1 MEQTVYQYIIPVI
14 SALTPLF
21 AVIYGPRKASKDT
34 RKQIVLPM
42 REKWISGLRSIIVE
56 NLTIL
61 DSHIFASKF
70 DLNVTKSL
78 LDDRQLEK
86 LLFNT
91 NMMKLMLN
99 LNESILNDL
108 IGKMADLN
116 TLVTKTDDDEFLS
129 KYNTSYKDVIDIS
142 QRLLKTEWNR
152 IQNWKT
158 N

>member
-14 SALTPLF
+14 SALTALF

-78 LDDRQLEK
+78 LDDRQLVNCY
-86 LLFNT
+86 LT
-91 NMMKLMLN
+91 Q
-99 LNESILNDL
+99 I
-108 IGKMADLN
+108 
-116 TLVTKTDDDEFLS
+116 
-129 KYNTSYKDVIDIS
+129 
-142 QRLLKTEWNR
+142 
-152 IQNWKT
+152 
-158 N
+158 

>member
-1 MEQTVYQYIIPVI
+1 
-14 SALTPLF
+14 
-21 AVIYGPRKASKDT
+21 
-34 RKQIVLPM
+34 
-42 REKWISGLRSIIVE
+42 
-56 NLTIL
+56 
-61 DSHIFASKF
+61 
-70 DLNVTKSL
+70 
-78 LDDRQLEK
+78 
-86 LLFNT
+86 
-91 NMMKLMLN
+91 MKLMLN
-99 LNESILNDL
+99 LNESISNDL